1 MGSYGIGVSRLVAA
15 VIEAKFNDN
24 KMKWPKEISPFDVS
38 IIPMINKNNKDSLT
52 KAQNIYSELKKQ
64 NIDVL
69 LDDTE
74 ESMSSKFNKHDL
86 LGIPYQII
94 IGSKSSD
101 DKFEFREVN
110 GESSIID
117 LEKIKFKLKK

>member
-1 MGSYGIGVSRLVAA
+1 M
-15 VIEAKFNDN
+15 
-24 KMKWPKEISPFDVS
+24 
-38 IIPMINKNNKDSLT
+38 
-52 KAQNIYSELKKQ
+52 
-64 NIDVL
+64 
-69 LDDTE
+69 DDTE

-101 DKFEFREVN
+101 NKFEFREVN
-110 GESSIID
+110 RESSIID

>member
-101 DKFEFREVN
+101 NKFEFREVN
-110 GESSIID
+110 RESSIID

>member
-101 DKFEFREVN
+101 NKFEFKEVN
-110 GESSIID
+110 GESSIVD
-117 LEKIKFKLKK
+117 LQKIKSKLKK

>member
-15 VIEAKFNDN
+15 VIEAKFNEN

-101 DKFEFREVN
+101 NKFEFREVN
-110 GESSIID
+110 RESSIID
-117 LEKIKFKLKK
+117 FEKIKFKLKK